1 MTQHALG
8 LIEVYGIPTAME
20 VADAMCKS
28 AQVSFVRFENADM
41 GYVTVIVRGPI
52 AEVQTAVSVGL
63 GSIGQVS
70 GGSLLSSRIIP
81 CPAEGLGNGMYPR
94 LTDDFID

>member
-1 MTQHALG
+1 MTQEALG
-8 LIEVYGIPTAME
+8 LVEVYGMPTAME

-28 AQVSFVRFENADM
+28 AHVSFVRFENADM
-41 GYVTVIVRGPI
+41 GFITVIVRGPI

-63 GSIGQVS
+63 GAAGQVS

-81 CPAEGLGNGMYPR
+81 CPAGDLGSGMYPR